1 MLARPRLLAFILAAA
16 STACLQPSAMAQEPA
31 SGDKLVRLVV
41 GYAAGGAADAVA
53 RAYAEQ
59 LQAAGYANV
68 IVENRP
74 GASGRLGFDAV
85 KRAKPDGLT
94 LYLGSSPMF
103 VIFPLTYKKLGY
115 DPDHD
120 LRPVALVADVPTGA
134 VTGAAQPYGN
144 MAEYVQWAKQARAKA
159 TLGLATQGSPGQLG
173 TIEMGGQNGLEVVPV
188 LYRGAAPMLVDVAG
202 GEVSMGWDA
211 VASMLPLYNA
221 GKVKFLG
228 VAGNRRLP
236 TLPDVPTL
244 LEQGYPQYQHAAS
257 WYGVYAPAATPDA
270 TIAQLEQAFVAAGK
284 RPALVEKLQTA
295 GFLVDPQD
303 AQAAKRRIGVE
314 RAHWAPIVKAAGIS
328 FDE

>member
-1 MLARPRLLAFILAAA
+1 MFDRTRLLALFLAVAT
-16 STACLQPSAMAQEPA
+16 TACLPSHVLAQEPA
-31 SGDKLVRLVV
+31 GGDKLVRLVV

-59 LQAAGYANV
+59 LQAAGYGNV

-74 GASGRLGFDAV
+74 GASGRLGFDVV

-103 VIFPLTYKKLGY
+103 VIFPLTYRKLGY

-120 LRPVALVADVPTGA
+120 LRPVALLADVPTAA
-134 VTGAAQPYGN
+134 VAGAAQPYGG
-144 MAEYVQWAKQARAKA
+144 MAEYVKWARQARAKA

-221 GKVKFLG
+221 GKIKFLG
-228 VAGNRRLP
+228 VAGSRRLP
-236 TLPDVPTL
+236 MLPDVPTL
-244 LEQGYPQYQHAAS
+244 LEQGFPQYQHAAS
-257 WYGVYAPAATPDA
+257 WYGIYAPAATPDA
-270 TIAQLEQAFVAAGK
+270 TVARLEQAFVAAGK
-284 RPALVEKLQTA
+284 QPALIERLQAA
-295 GFLVDPQD
+295 GFVVEPQD
-303 AQAAKRRIGVE
+303 AQAAKRRIDVE
-314 RAHWAPIVKAAGIS
+314 RAHWAPIVKAAGIA

>member
-1 MLARPRLLAFILAAA
+1 MFDRTRLLALFLAVAT
-16 STACLQPSAMAQEPA
+16 TACLPSHVLAQEPA
-31 SGDKLVRLVV
+31 GGDKLVRLVV

-59 LQAAGYANV
+59 LQAAGYGNV

-74 GASGRLGFDAV
+74 GASGRLGFDVV

-103 VIFPLTYKKLGY
+103 VIFPLTYSKLGY

-120 LRPVALVADVPTGA
+120 LRPVALLADVPTAA
-134 VTGAAQPYGN
+134 VAGAAQPYGG
-144 MAEYVQWAKQARAKA
+144 MAEYVKWARQARAKA

-202 GEVSMGWDA
+202 AEVSMGWDA

-221 GKVKFLG
+221 GKIKFLG
-228 VAGNRRLP
+228 VAGSRRLP
-236 TLPDVPTL
+236 MLPDVPTL
-244 LEQGYPQYQHAAS
+244 LEQGFPQYQHAAS
-257 WYGVYAPAATPDA
+257 WYGIYAPAATPDGTVA
-270 TIAQLEQAFVAAGK
+270 RLEQAFVAAGK
-284 RPALVEKLQTA
+284 QPALIERLQAA
-295 GFLVDPQD
+295 GFVVEPQD

-314 RAHWAPIVKAAGIS
+314 RAHWAPIVKAAGIA

>member
-1 MLARPRLLAFILAAA
+1 MLDRTRLLAFFLAAA
-16 STACLQPSAMAQEPA
+16 TTACLPPSATAQEPA
-31 SGDKLVRLVV
+31 GDKVVRLVV

-59 LQAAGYANV
+59 LQTAGYANV

-74 GASGRLGFDAV
+74 GASGQLGVDVV
-85 KRAKPDGLT
+85 KRAKADGLT

-103 VIFPLTYKKLGY
+103 VIFPLTYKKLAY

-120 LRPVALVADVPTGA
+120 LRPVALVADVPTAA
-134 VTGAAQPYGN
+134 VTGSAQPYGG
-144 MAEYVQWAKQARAKA
+144 MAEYVKWAKQTRAKA

-173 TIEMGGQNGLEVVPV
+173 TLEMGSQNGLEVVPV

-228 VAGNRRLP
+228 VAGTRRLP

-244 LEQGYPQYQHAAS
+244 LEQGFPQYQHAAS

-270 TIAQLEQAFVAAGK
+270 VIAKLEQAFLAAGK
-284 RPALVEKLQTA
+284 RPALVQKLQA
-295 GFLVDPQD
+295 GGFLVDPQD

-314 RAHWAPIVKAAGIS
+314 RAHWAPIVKAAGIA